1 MNTVTFV
8 RSNAI
13 EYTLSQFGTSSR
25 VTTNKGGRNVKIWE
39 RMTEPRG
46 GGESYLFS
54 WLIDIINAFN
64 KFGYNKFSR
73 EKRSMSINGSSK

>member
-46 GGESYLFS
+46 GGNLTYL
-54 WLIDIINAFN
+54 A
-64 KFGYNKFSR
+64 
-73 EKRSMSINGSSK
+73 GSLT